1 MLQQITKGIRVTVAS
16 RYHGTVFHNKITRH
30 AFAYHIAIENQ
41 GKNAVQLLTRHWKV
55 QEALDPNSIVSG
67 EGIVGKKPVLQP
79 GETHTYSS
87 ICYLCSPVG
96 LMKGIFMMINLSTTE
111 KFEVPVPPIQLSAPF
126 ILN

>member
-67 EGIVGKKPVLQP
+67 EGIVGKSPCSNLEKPTP
-79 GETHTYSS
+79 T
-87 ICYLCSPVG
+87 
-96 LMKGIFMMINLSTTE
+96 
-111 KFEVPVPPIQLSAPF
+111 PPIVTCAL
-126 ILN
+126 LLG